1 MKARM
6 KKWRNNRTN
15 NNFVR
20 CELLEMIAKMIMAV
34 VVVVDVAVVVED
46 AVGAVVDTEVGEL
59 ASYKNYEKIFR

>member
-20 CELLEMIAKMIMAV
+20 CELLEMIAKMIVA
-34 VVVVDVAVVVED
+34 VVVDVAVVVE
-46 AVGAVVDTEVGEL
+46 GAVVDTEVGEL
-59 ASYKNYEKIFR
+59 AS

>member
-20 CELLEMIAKMIMAV
+20 CELLEMIAKMIVAV
-34 VVVVDVAVVVED
+34 VVVVDVAVAVPVVVE
-46 AVGAVVDTEVGEL
+46 GAVVDTEVGEL
-59 ASYKNYEKIFR
+59 AS